1 MTVTRISVWS
11 GPRNVST
18 ALMYSFHQ
26 RHDTTVVDEPLY
38 AHYLARS
45 GVDHPGRDEVLAAQ
59 SSDGEEVIR
68 DIILGPVATPVLFLK
83 NMAHHLD
90 GLDWSFLSE
99 LRNVILT
106 RHPAEMLPSLIQQV
120 PYPDLEGTGLPVQVE
135 LLDYILDRG
144 DDPVVIDSRLLLQDP
159 PGVLTSLCER
169 LGIPFDPAM
178 LSWEAGPIP
187 EDGVWAP
194 YWYDGVHRSTR
205 FAPYRPKGEEV
216 PDRLRPLLTQA
227 LPLYERLVAYSLG
240 S

>member
-1 MTVTRISVWS
+1 MTVIRISVWS

-38 AHYLARS
+38 AHYLMRS
-45 GVDHPGRDEVLAAQ
+45 GVDHPGREEVLAAQ
-59 SSDGEEVIR
+59 ESDGEMVIR
-68 DIILGPVATPVLFLK
+68 DVILGPVATPVLFLK
-83 NMAHHLD
+83 NMAHHLG

-120 PYPDLEGTGLPVQVE
+120 PDPDLNGTGLPIQVE

-159 PGVLTSLCER
+159 KAVLGALCER
-169 LGIPFDPAM
+169 VGITFDEAM

-194 YWYDGVHRSTR
+194 YWYHSVHRSTG
-205 FAPYRPKGEEV
+205 FAPYRPKAAEV
-216 PDRLRPLLTQA
+216 PDRLRPLLAQA

-240 S
+240 P

>member
-38 AHYLARS
+38 AHYLVRS
-45 GVDHPGRDEVLAAQ
+45 GVDHPGRAEVLAAQ
-59 SSDGEEVIR
+59 DSDGEAVIR
-68 DIILGPVATPVLFLK
+68 DVVLGPVATQVLFLK
-83 NMAHHLD
+83 NMAHHLG
-90 GLDWSFLSE
+90 GLDWSFLTE
-99 LRNVILT
+99 LTNVILT

-120 PYPDLEGTGLPVQVE
+120 PHPDLEGTGLPVQVE

-144 DDPVVIDSRLLLQDP
+144 EDPLVIDSRLLLEDP
-159 PGVLTSLCER
+159 AGMLASLCDR
-169 LGIPFDPAM
+169 VGIPFDEAM

-194 YWYDGVHRSTR
+194 YWYDSVHRSTG
-205 FAPYRPKGEEV
+205 FSPYRPKRAEV
-216 PDRLRPLLTQA
+216 PDRLRPLLAQA